1 MTQELSS
8 LMDGELAGPDAER
21 AIQACCASD
30 DAKAKWHLY
39 HVIGDA
45 MRGHAPRTL
54 ARPETTLQ
62 AIGTQPTVL
71 APRRTSPVTFT
82 RVALAAAASV
92 ATVGV
97 VGWIGSQ
104 GGPGSAVPVSA
115 KTNSGIQPASNTVVV
130 PAAAKVAIHRC
141 CMPNATAYGKYRSN
155 SARDSSRL
163 SYFSIDRRYV
173 RNARQRAA
181 DSAP

>member
-8 LMDGELAGPDAER
+8 LMDGELVGHEAER

-30 DAKAKWHLY
+30 EAKQKWHLY

-54 ARPETTLQ
+54 AAPEATVAALS
-62 AIGTQPTVL
+62 AQPTVL
-71 APRRTSPVTFT
+71 APRARKPQVTFA

-104 GGPGSAVPVSA
+104 GGQGSAVPMTA
-115 KTNSGIQPASNTVVV
+115 KSNTGIQPAANTVAKPQAVPSGDVQPYLNAHRQV
-130 PAAAKVAIHRC
+130 PAT
-141 CMPNATAYGKYRSN
+141 ATR
-155 SARDSSRL
+155 
-163 SYFSIDRRYV
+163 
-173 RNARQRAA
+173 
-181 DSAP
+181 